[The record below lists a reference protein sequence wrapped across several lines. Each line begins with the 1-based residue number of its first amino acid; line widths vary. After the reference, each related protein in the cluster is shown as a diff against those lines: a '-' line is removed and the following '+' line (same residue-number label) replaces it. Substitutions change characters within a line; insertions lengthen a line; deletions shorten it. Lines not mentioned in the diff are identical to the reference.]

1 MTKQFYINTMGC
13 QMNVYDSEQM
23 ALRLNAAGYTQ
34 TEDQAAAD
42 VIILNTCSIRD
53 KAEQKVYSFLGRLRP
68 LKDANPGLI
77 IAVGG
82 CVAQQEAQ
90 KVLKRIPYVDL
101 VFGTR
106 AVPRLTE
113 HLERIGRTRRQIVD
127 TAMEDDEL
135 IPEPL
140 LAESALGEV
149 SRFVTIMR
157 GCDNFCSYCVVPY
170 VRGREKSRTPESILA
185 EVNDLVAKGV
195 AEVTLLGQNVNSYG
209 AKEGLCSFSELLR
222 KINDVEGLKRLR
234 FTTSHPKDF
243 NDDVINAFTMLP
255 KLCHHIHLPVQ
266 SGSTAVLARM
276 NRKYTRDDYL
286 AKVRKLR
293 AVCPDMAL
301 TTDIIVGFPGETG
314 EDFLQTLAL
323 LEEVRY
329 DGLFA
334 FMYSD
339 RSVAPAAKFPDKVPP
354 EVKSERLQRLL
365 ELQERLTRGK
375 NEALVGTVQEVL
387 VEGRNSQVATGPAQW
402 SGRTGTNK
410 IVHFEADGA
419 LTIMPGML
427 AKIKIDRALSH
438 SLLGKLTA

>member
-23 ALRLNAAGYTQ
+23 ALRLNAVGYMQ

-68 LKDANPGLI
+68 LKEANPRLI

-82 CVAQQEAQ
+82 CVAQQEAK

-113 HLERIGRTRRQIVD
+113 HLERIERTRRQVVD

-140 LAESALGEV
+140 LANDAGAEV

-157 GCDNFCSYCVVPY
+157 GCDNFCSYCVVPH

-185 EVNDLVAKGV
+185 EVRDLVAKGV

-209 AKEGLCSFSELLR
+209 TKEGLCSFSELLHL
-222 KINDVEGLKRLR
+222 INDVEGLQRLR

-243 NDDVINAFTMLP
+243 NDDVIKAFATLP

-266 SGSTAVLARM
+266 SGSTAVLERM
-276 NRKYTRDDYL
+276 NRKYTREDYL

-293 AVCPDMAL
+293 EICPDMSL
-301 TTDIIVGFPGETG
+301 TTDIIVGFPGET
-314 EDFLQTLAL
+314 EADFSQTLAL

-339 RSVAPAAKFPDKVPP
+339 RNVAPASQYLDKVPK

-365 ELQERLTRGK
+365 ELQETLTCGK
-375 NEALVGTVQEVL
+375 NESLVGTCQEVL
-387 VEGRNSQVATGPAQW
+387 VESRNAQAEEGLPQW

-410 IVHFEADGA
+410 IVHFEVADDKVVA
-419 LTIMPGML
+419 PGML
-427 AKIKIDRALSH
+427 VKIKIERALSH
-438 SLLGKLTA
+438 SLLGKM

>member
-23 ALRLNAAGYTQ
+23 ALRLNAVGYTQ
-34 TEDQAAAD
+34 TEDQTAAD

-68 LKDANPGLI
+68 LKEANPRLI

-82 CVAQQEAQ
+82 CVAQQEAK

-113 HLERIGRTRRQIVD
+113 HLERIERTRRQVVD

-140 LAESALGEV
+140 LAADTGAEV

-170 VRGREKSRTPESILA
+170 VRGREKSRTPASILA
-185 EVNDLVAKGV
+185 EVKDLVGKGV

-209 AKEGLCSFSELLR
+209 IKEGLCSFSELLR
-222 KINDVEGLKRLR
+222 QINAVEGLKRLR

-243 NDDVINAFTMLP
+243 NDDVINAFATLS

-266 SGSTAVLARM
+266 SGSTAVLERM
-276 NRKYTRDDYL
+276 NRKYTREDYL

-293 AVCPDMAL
+293 EICPDMSL
-301 TTDIIVGFPGETG
+301 TTDIIVGFPGET
-314 EDFLQTLAL
+314 EADFSQTLAL
-323 LEEVRY
+323 LAEVRY

-339 RSVAPAAKFPDKVPP
+339 RNVAPASKCLDKVPK

-365 ELQERLTRGK
+365 ELQETLTRGK
-375 NEALVGTVQEVL
+375 NESLVGTVQEVM
-387 VEGRNSQVATGPAQW
+387 VESRNVQAEEGLPQW

-410 IVHFEADGA
+410 IVHFAAADDMVI
-419 LTIMPGML
+419 TPGML
-427 AKIKIDRALSH
+427 VKIEIERALSH
-438 SLLGKLTA
+438 SLLGKI

>member
-13 QMNVYDSEQM
+13 QMNVYDSEQI

-34 TEDQAAAD
+34 TEDQLAAD

-68 LKDANPGLI
+68 LKNDNPRLI

-113 HLERIGRTRRQIVD
+113 HLERIERTRRQIVD
-127 TAMEDDEL
+127 TVMEDDEL

-140 LAESALGEV
+140 LAESNCGEV

-170 VRGREKSRTPESILA
+170 VRGREKSRTPESILS
-185 EVNDLVAKGV
+185 EVNDLVAGGV

-209 AKEGLCSFSELLR
+209 AKEGLCSFSELLQ
-222 KINDVEGLKRLR
+222 KINGVAGLKRLR

-243 NDDVINAFTMLP
+243 NDDVINAFATLP

-266 SGSTAVLARM
+266 SGSTAVLASM
-276 NRKYTRDDYL
+276 NRKYTREDYL
-286 AKVRKLR
+286 TKVGKLR
-293 AVCPDMAL
+293 EVCPDMAL
-301 TTDIIVGFPGETG
+301 TTDIIVGFPGETE
-314 EDFLQTLAL
+314 EDFLETLAL

-334 FMYSD
+334 FKYSD
-339 RSVAPAAKFPDKVPP
+339 RKAAPASQYLDKVPLA
-354 EVKSERLQRLL
+354 VKSERLQRLL

-375 NEALVGTVQEVL
+375 NESLVGTVQEVL
-387 VEGRNSQVATGPAQW
+387 AEGRNLQAEKDLPQW

-410 IVHFEADGA
+410 IVHFVADDDLNIA
-419 LTIMPGML
+419 PGML
-427 AKIKIDRALSH
+427 VKVKIERALSH

>member
-1 MTKQFYINTMGC
+1 MTKKFYINTMGC

-23 ALRLNAAGYTQ
+23 ALRLNAANYVQ
-34 TEDQAAAD
+34 TEDQEAAD

-68 LKDANPGLI
+68 QKEANPRLI

-82 CVAQQEAQ
+82 CVAQQEA
-90 KVLKRIPYVDL
+90 KKMLKRAPYVDL

-113 HLERIGRTRRQIVD
+113 HLERIERTRRQIVD
-127 TAMEDDEL
+127 TAMEDDEQ

-140 LAESALGEV
+140 LADSVGREV

-157 GCDNFCSYCVVPY
+157 GCDNFCSYCVVPH

-185 EVNDLVAKGV
+185 EVKDLVAKGV

-209 AKEGLCSFSELLR
+209 TKEGLCSFSELLQM
-222 KINDVEGLKRLR
+222 INDVEGLKRLR

-243 NDDVINAFTMLP
+243 NDDVINAFATLP

-266 SGSTAVLARM
+266 SGSSAVLERM
-276 NRKYTRDDYL
+276 NRKYTREDYL
-286 AKVRKLR
+286 AKVAKLK
-293 AVCPDMAL
+293 AACPDVIL
-301 TTDIIVGFPGETG
+301 TTDIIVGFPGET
-314 EDFLQTLAL
+314 EADFLQTLDL
-323 LEEVRY
+323 MEEVGY

-339 RSVAPAAKFPDKVPP
+339 RSLAPASQYLDKVAPA
-354 EVKSERLQRLL
+354 VKSERLQRLL

-375 NEALVGTVQEVL
+375 NEALVGTTQEVL
-387 VEGRNSQVATGPAQW
+387 VEGLNPQAADDLPQW
-402 SGRTGTNK
+402 TGRTGTNK
-410 IVHFEADGA
+410 IVHFAASEDVE
-419 LTIMPGML
+419 IKPGML
-427 AKIKIDRALSH
+427 VNIKIERALSH
-438 SLLGKLTA
+438 SLLGKA

>member
-68 LKDANPGLI
+68 LKEANPGLI

-82 CVAQQEAQ
+82 CVAQQEAK

-113 HLERIGRTRRQIVD
+113 HLERIARTRRQIVD
-127 TAMEDDEL
+127 TVMEDDEL

-140 LAESALGEV
+140 PAADAGGEI

-157 GCDNFCSYCVVPY
+157 GCDNFCAYCVVPH
-170 VRGREKSRTPESILA
+170 VRGREKSRAPESILA
-185 EVNDLVAKGV
+185 EVNDLVAKGIT
-195 AEVTLLGQNVNSYG
+195 EITLLGQNVNSYG
-209 AKEGLCSFSELLR
+209 AKEGLCSFSQLL
-222 KINDVEGLKRLR
+222 KMINDVEGLKRLR

-243 NDDVINAFTMLP
+243 NGEVINAFATLP

-266 SGSTAVLARM
+266 SGSSDVLKRM
-276 NRKYTRDDYL
+276 NRKYTREDYL
-286 AKVRKLR
+286 GKVRQLR
-293 AVCPDMAL
+293 ETCPDVAI
-301 TTDIIVGFPGETG
+301 TTDIIVGFPGETE
-314 EDFLQTLAL
+314 EDFMQTLAL
-323 LEEVRY
+323 LKEVRY

-339 RSVAPAAKFPDKVPP
+339 RAVAPASQYLDKVPK

-365 ELQERLTRGK
+365 ELQEQLTRGK
-375 NEALVGTVQEVL
+375 NEDLVGTVQEVL
-387 VEGRNSQVATGPAQW
+387 VEGRNPQAGESLPQW
-402 SGRTGTNK
+402 SGRTGANK
-410 IVHFEADGA
+410 IVHFEAAEEAG
-419 LTIMPGML
+419 IKPGML
-427 AKIKIDRALSH
+427 LNIKISQALSH
-438 SLLGKLTA
+438 SLLGEAVG

>member
-34 TEDQAAAD
+34 TEDQAVAD

-68 LKDANPGLI
+68 LKQDNPRLI

-82 CVAQQEAQ
+82 CVAQQEA
-90 KVLKRIPYVDL
+90 KEVLKRAPYVDL

-113 HLERIGRTRRQIVD
+113 YLEHIERTRSQIVD
-127 TAMEDDEL
+127 TAMTDDGL

-140 LAESALGEV
+140 LAADSTHEV

-170 VRGREKSRTPESILA
+170 VRGREKSRTPESILT
-185 EVNDLVAKGV
+185 EVNNLVAKGV
-195 AEVTLLGQNVNSYG
+195 VEVTLLGQNVNSYG
-209 AKEGLCSFSELLR
+209 IKEGLCSFSELLQ
-222 KINDVEGLKRLR
+222 KINAVPGLKRLR

-243 NDDVINAFTMLP
+243 NDDVINAFATLP

-266 SGSTAVLARM
+266 SGSTAVLERM
-276 NRKYTRDDYL
+276 NRKYTREDYL
-286 AKVRKLR
+286 AKVHKLR
-293 AVCPDMAL
+293 EVCPDMAL
-301 TTDIIVGFPGETG
+301 TTDIIVGFPGETE
-314 EDFLQTLAL
+314 EDFLETLAL

-339 RSVAPAAKFPDKVPP
+339 RKVAPAARYLDKVPQA
-354 EVKSERLQRLL
+354 VKSIRLQRLL
-365 ELQERLTRGK
+365 ELQEQLTRGK
-375 NEALVGTVQEVL
+375 NETLTGTVQEVL
-387 VEGRNSQVATGPAQW
+387 VEGCNLATEEGRPQW
-402 SGRTGTNK
+402 NGRTGTNK
-410 IVHFEADGA
+410 IVHFEADE
-419 LTIMPGML
+419 LTSITPGML
-427 AKIKIDRALSH
+427 VDIKIDRALSH
-438 SLLGKLTA
+438 SLLGKM

>member
-68 LKDANPGLI
+68 LKDDNPRLI

-82 CVAQQEAQ
+82 CVAQQEAK

-113 HLERIGRTRRQIVD
+113 HLERIERTRRQIVD

-135 IPEPL
+135 IPEPMP
-140 LAESALGEV
+140 AENDGSEV

-185 EVNDLVAKGV
+185 EVRDLVAKGV

-209 AKEGLCSFSELLR
+209 AKEGLCSFSELLQ
-222 KINDVEGLKRLR
+222 KISAVEGLKRLR

-243 NDDVINAFTMLP
+243 NDDVINAFATLP

-266 SGSTAVLARM
+266 SGSTAVLERM
-276 NRKYTRDDYL
+276 NRKYTREDYL
-286 AKVRKLR
+286 AKVRKLKQI
-293 AVCPDMAL
+293 CPDMAL
-301 TTDIIVGFPGETG
+301 TTDIIVGFPGETE

-339 RSVAPAAKFPDKVPP
+339 RKVAPAAQYLDKVPQA
-354 EVKSERLQRLL
+354 VKSERLQLLL
-365 ELQERLTRGK
+365 ELQEKLTRGK
-375 NEALVGTVQEVL
+375 NESLVGTVQEAL
-387 VEGRNSQVATGPAQW
+387 VEGRNQQAEEGLPRW

-410 IVHFEADGA
+410 IVHFETGDDINIA
-419 LTIMPGML
+419 PGML
-427 AKIKIDRALSH
+427 VNIKIERALSH
-438 SLLGKLTA
+438 SLLGKLKV

>member
-13 QMNVYDSEQM
+13 QMNVYDSGQM

-34 TEDQAAAD
+34 TEDQTAAD

-68 LKDANPGLI
+68 QKQDNPRLI

-82 CVAQQEAQ
+82 CVAQQEAREM
-90 KVLKRIPYVDL
+90 LKRAPYVDL

-113 HLERIGRTRRQIVD
+113 HLERIERTRCQIVD
-127 TAMEDDEL
+127 TAMADDEL

-140 LAESALGEV
+140 PAADNSPEV

-185 EVNDLVAKGV
+185 EVNNLVAKGV

-209 AKEGLCSFSELLR
+209 TKEGLCSFSELLR
-222 KINDVEGLKRLR
+222 KINAVPGLKRLR

-243 NDDVINAFTMLP
+243 NDDVINAFATLP

-276 NRKYTRDDYL
+276 NRNYTREDYL
-286 AKVRKLR
+286 TKVRKLR

-301 TTDIIVGFPGETG
+301 TTDIIVGFPGETE
-314 EDFLQTLAL
+314 EDFLETLAL
-323 LEEVRY
+323 LQEVRY

-339 RSVAPAAKFPDKVPP
+339 RKAAPAASYPDKVPQA
-354 EVKSERLQRLL
+354 VKSERLQRLL
-365 ELQERLTRGK
+365 ALQEELTRGK
-375 NEALVGTVQEVL
+375 NETLTATVQEVL
-387 VEGRNSQVATGPAQW
+387 VEGCNLETEEGRLQW
-402 SGRTGTNK
+402 SGRTGANK
-410 IVHFEADGA
+410 IVHFVADELA
-419 LTIMPGML
+419 NVAPGML
-427 AKIKIDRALSH
+427 VNVKINRALSH
-438 SLLGKLTA
+438 SLLGKI